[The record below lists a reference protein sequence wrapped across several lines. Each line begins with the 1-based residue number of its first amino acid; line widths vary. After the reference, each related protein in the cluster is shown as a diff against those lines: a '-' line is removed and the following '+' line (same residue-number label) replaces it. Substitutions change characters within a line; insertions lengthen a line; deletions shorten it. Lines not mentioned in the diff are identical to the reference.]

1 MWNSGEANRPA
12 GLQLVNVICPQVVD
26 RDQVLSKST
35 ALQAAAE
42 QARSKVEESLELY
55 KANCTTLQV
64 PGRPHSL
71 HCR

>member
-1 MWNSGEANRPA
+1 M
-12 GLQLVNVICPQVVD
+12 CQVVD

-64 PGRPHSL
+64 RGRSHFRP
-71 HCR
+71 CR